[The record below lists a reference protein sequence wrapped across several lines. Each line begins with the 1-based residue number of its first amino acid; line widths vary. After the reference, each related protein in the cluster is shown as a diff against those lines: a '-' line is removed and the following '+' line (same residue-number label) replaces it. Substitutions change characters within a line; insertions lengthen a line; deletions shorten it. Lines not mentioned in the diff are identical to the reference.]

1 MKKIGNYANSI
12 SEVDSE
18 EESKQES
25 GQIEVFEKEGSKEK
39 LIEPKPR
46 FSSSLKNLNEQ
57 QKKSFGGREPI

>member
-25 GQIEVFEKEGSKEK
+25 GQIEVFEKEGSKE
-39 LIEPKPR
+39 
-46 FSSSLKNLNEQ
+46 
-57 QKKSFGGREPI
+57 